1 MKKLFFALLVFIS
14 GGHLS
19 FAQVKTTIRE
29 EVRSN
34 SKGSYSCLVMD
45 CPGVSSEKVKD
56 VWDQY
61 VKEFKGKTKHDNKN
75 KETFTDDATIKE
87 MSENSVDIYAK
98 IEEKGDKG
106 SEISVWFNLGATYV
120 SQKEFPKQFEVAN
133 RLMEKFSKKLSAD
146 MLEDQLKEEEKT
158 LRKME
163 DDLKDL
169 EKDEKKSKKDIEEA
183 KEQIK
188 KAEEDIKKSEENIK
202 TKVEEQGKKK
212 TEIDTQKKKVSEI
225 ENTMKS
231 MKGK

>member
-1 MKKLFFALLVFIS
+1 MKKLILAFILVWVYN
-14 GGHLS
+14 GAS
-19 FAQVKTTIRE
+19 FAQIKTTVKE

-34 SKGSYSCLVMD
+34 SKGAFACLVME
-45 CPGVSSEKVKD
+45 CPATSSDKVKD
-56 VWDQY
+56 VWDQF
-61 VKEFKGKTKHDNKN
+61 VKEFKGKTKNDSKN
-75 KETFTDDATIKE
+75 KEIFTDDATIKE

-98 IEEKGDKG
+98 IEDKGDKG

-133 RLMEKFSKKLSAD
+133 RIMEKFSKKLSAD
-146 MLEDQLKEEEKT
+146 LLADQLKEEEKS
-158 LRKME
+158 LKKME

-169 EKDEKKSKKDIEEA
+169 EKDEKKAKKDIEDA

-188 KAEEDIKKSEENIK
+188 KAEENIKKSEEEIK

-212 TEIDTQKKKVSEI
+212 AEIDTQKKKVSELESNI
-225 ENTMKS
+225 KS